1 MKNEYKVTR
10 HILNTT
16 EEEKEEIYQEL
27 ANIFTRMAQK
37 DGEDQWKK

>member
-1 MKNEYKVTR
+1 MEKEYKVTR
-10 HILNTT
+10 YVSNAT

-37 DGEDQWKK
+37 GSENK